1 MSVEIKNKKASFTY
15 FLKDEYTA
23 GIQLN
28 GCEIKSIRNGKAS
41 IAEAYCK
48 IEKGEMWVIN
58 MHIEAYPN
66 AGYVPQNPR
75 RKRKLLLTK
84 VEMKKLDKQLKNVGI
99 TLVPTLLFI
108 AKSGYAKLKFSIA
121 KGKKMHDKR
130 AAIKERDVARDIDR
144 LLS

>member
-144 LLS
+144 SLS

>member
-41 IAEAYCK
+41 IGEAYCK
-48 IEKGEMWVIN
+48 MEKGEMWVIN

-66 AGYVPQNPR
+66 AGYSPQNPR
-75 RKRKLLLTK
+75 RQRKLLLTK
-84 VEMKKLDKQLKNVGI
+84 NEIKKLDKKLKNVGI
-99 TLVPTLLFI
+99 TLIPTLLFI
-108 AKSGYAKLKFSIA
+108 SKSGYAKLKFSIA

-144 LLS
+144 SLS

>member
-1 MSVEIKNKKASFTY
+1 MSVEIKNKMASFTY
-15 FLKDEYTA
+15 FLEDEYTA

-41 IAEAYCK
+41 IGEAYCK
-48 IEKGEMWVIN
+48 MEKGEMWVIN

-66 AGYVPQNPR
+66 AGYSPQNPR
-75 RKRKLLLTK
+75 RQRKLLLTK
-84 VEMKKLDKQLKNVGI
+84 NEIKKLDKKLKNVGI
-99 TLVPTLLFI
+99 TLIPTLLFI
-108 AKSGYAKLKFSIA
+108 SKSGYAKLKFSIA

-144 LLS
+144 SLS

>member
-15 FLKDEYTA
+15 FLEDEYTA

-41 IAEAYCK
+41 IGEAYCK
-48 IEKGEMWVIN
+48 MEKGEIWVIN

-66 AGYVPQNPR
+66 AGYSPQNPR
-75 RKRKLLLTK
+75 RQRKLLLTK
-84 VEMKKLDKQLKNVGI
+84 NEIKKLDKKLKNVGI
-99 TLVPTLLFI
+99 TLIPTLLFI
-108 AKSGYAKLKFSIA
+108 SKSGYAKLKFSIA

-130 AAIKERDVARDIDR
+130 ATIKERDVARDIDR
-144 LLS
+144 SLS

>member
-15 FLKDEYTA
+15 FLEDEFTA

-48 IEKGEMWVIN
+48 MEKGEMWVIN
-58 MHIEAYPN
+58 MHVDNYPN

-75 RKRKLLLTK
+75 RQRKLLLTK
-84 VEMKKLDKQLKNVGI
+84 TEIKKLDKKLKNVGI

-108 AKSGYAKLKFSIA
+108 AQSGYAKLKFSIA

-144 LLS
+144 SLS

>member
-1 MSVEIKNKKASFTY
+1 MSLEIKNKKASFTY
-15 FLKDEYTA
+15 FLEDEFTA

-48 IEKGEMWVIN
+48 MEKGEMWVMN
-58 MHIEAYPN
+58 MHVEAYPN
-66 AGYVPQNPR
+66 AGYVPQSPR
-75 RKRKLLLTK
+75 RQRKLLLTK
-84 VEMKKLDKQLKNVGI
+84 TEIKKLDKKLKNVGI

-108 AKSGYAKLKFSIA
+108 SKSGYAKLKFRIA

-130 AAIKERDVARDIDR
+130 SAIKERDVARDINR
-144 LLS
+144 SLR

>member
-15 FLKDEYTA
+15 FLEDEFTA

-41 IAEAYCK
+41 ITEAYCK
-48 IEKGEMWVIN
+48 MEKGEMWVIN
-58 MHIEAYPN
+58 MYVAEYAN
-66 AGYVPQNPR
+66 AGYVEQKPR
-75 RKRKLLLTK
+75 QPRKLLLTK
-84 VEMKKLDKQLKNVGI
+84 TEIKKLDKKLKNVGV

-130 AAIKERDVARDIDR
+130 ASIKERDVARDLDR
-144 LLS
+144 SLS

>member
-15 FLKDEYTA
+15 FLEDEFTA

-41 IAEAYCK
+41 ITEAYCK
-48 IEKGEMWVIN
+48 MEKGEMWVIN
-58 MHIEAYPN
+58 MYVAEYAN
-66 AGYVPQNPR
+66 AGYMEQKPR
-75 RKRKLLLTK
+75 RPRKLLLTK
-84 VEMKKLDKQLKNVGI
+84 TEIKKLDKKLKNVGV

-121 KGKKMHDKR
+121 KGKKIHDKR
-130 AAIKERDVARDIDR
+130 ASIKERDVARDLDR
-144 LLS
+144 SLS

>member
-15 FLKDEYTA
+15 FLEDEYNA

-41 IAEAYCK
+41 IGEAYCK
-48 IEKGEMWVIN
+48 MEKGEMWVMN

-66 AGYVPQNPR
+66 AGYTPQNPR
-75 RKRKLLLTK
+75 RQRKLLLTK
-84 VEMKKLDKQLKNVGI
+84 NEIKKLDKKLKNVGI
-99 TLVPTLLFI
+99 TLIPTLLFI
-108 AKSGYAKLKFSIA
+108 SKSGYAKLKFSIA

-144 LLS
+144 SLS